1 MTIMNTVGEELPDDY
16 FTPTLADI
24 KVRQQQLHARTVSLN
39 NAPLLT
45 RAQREEQAKMKR
57 DRWPNVRPPFS
68 VPLIV
73 VFFFGGGTCQSS
85 HVLMVGLHRPRSG
98 YAFPISRSLKRCS
111 RRAARFAPYMRLC
124 EIRCVRTSSLS
135 NSSYVRLRLSVR
147 LPVCPSAYRF
157 PLFHPLNTPVF
168 SSVTHTSSFP

>member
-1 MTIMNTVGEELPDDY
+1 LGDAMTIMNTVGEELPDDY

-73 VFFFGGGTCQSS
+73 VVVFWGGDMPKLTC
-85 HVLMVGLHRPRSG
+85 VDGWL
-98 YAFPISRSLKRCS
+98 A
-111 RRAARFAPYMRLC
+111 
-124 EIRCVRTSSLS
+124 
-135 NSSYVRLRLSVR
+135 
-147 LPVCPSAYRF
+147 
-157 PLFHPLNTPVF
+157 
-168 SSVTHTSSFP
+168 